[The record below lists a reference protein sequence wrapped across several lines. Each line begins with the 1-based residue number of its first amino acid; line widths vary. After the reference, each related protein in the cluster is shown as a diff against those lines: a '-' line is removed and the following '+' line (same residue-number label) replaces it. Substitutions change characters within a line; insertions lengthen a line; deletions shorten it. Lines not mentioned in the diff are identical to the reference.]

1 VKASARLLRDI
12 RPAHLARAA
21 WSARILGQLHI
32 RGYSHGTTA
41 PGRVRPWAGR
51 PSDEV
56 EETVSS
62 DMARQ
67 RAEIE
72 GVIAGRTL
80 CDELRHVAETAGDD
94 YAYSDEVMT
103 GADAGEGN
111 GWQSLTWSQARQRV
125 LEAAAGF
132 AALGLA
138 PGERVALM
146 LPNRSEHVLADL
158 GAVHAGGL
166 GVTLYA
172 TLAPEQ
178 IAFVAGD
185 CDARI
190 AVLDGA
196 AELARWRPILDQL
209 PGIKKIVVRD
219 PAACPAGDQYLTW
232 ADFVALGRQRFAAEP
247 GEITARM
254 AAIKPDD
261 PLALLYT
268 SGTTGNPKGVLLTHR
283 NILYEMAAADTM
295 GVIIPRVRWV
305 SYLPL
310 AHIAERMFSVYLPIH
325 AAGHVHFCPDAAR
338 LVQVIGKVRPTAF
351 FGVPRV
357 WEKIRAGIQ
366 ALLAVEQDEAKRAAV
381 QQAMDIGRR
390 YVESCQYGRTTSPEL
405 EAQFRAAD
413 EQVLGPIRSLLGL
426 GEADAVS
433 SAAAPLPPDVA
444 AFFAGLGMKI
454 LDVYGMTETTG
465 AFTANTLAEFKL
477 GTVGRPAAGM
487 EVAIADDG
495 EILVRGPLTTPGYL
509 NRPDLTAALIDAD
522 GWLRTGDIGT
532 IDADGFVSV
541 TDRKKELIITAG
553 GENIAPATVENVL
566 VAHPLIGQALAYGDR
581 RPYVVALLTLDG
593 EVAPAWARARG
604 ITAGSLAALAADPQV
619 LAEVA
624 AGVAA
629 ANERL
634 ARVQQVKR
642 WRLLPV
648 EWTAE
653 TEELTPTLKLKR
665 RVVHAKYADDIDAL
679 YEG

>member
-1 VKASARLLRDI
+1 M
-12 RPAHLARAA
+12 
-21 WSARILGQLHI
+21 
-32 RGYSHGTTA
+32 
-41 PGRVRPWAGR
+41 
-51 PSDEV
+51 
-56 EETVSS
+56 SS
-62 DMARQ
+62 DMTRQ

-80 CDELRHVAETAGDD
+80 CDELRHVAETAGDG
-94 YAYSDEVMT
+94 YAYSDEVVT
-103 GADAGEGN
+103 GADAGTGD

-125 LEAAAGF
+125 LEVAAGF

-196 AELARWRPILDQL
+196 AELARWRPILEQL
-209 PGIKKIVVRD
+209 PGIKKVIVRD
-219 PAACPAGDQYLTW
+219 PAACPAGDHYLTW
-232 ADFVALGRQRFAAEP
+232 ADFVALGREGLAAEP

-295 GVIIPRVRWV
+295 GVITPRVRWV

-325 AAGHVHFCPDAAR
+325 AVGHVHFCPDAAR

-366 ALLAVEQDEAKRAAV
+366 ALLTAEQDEGKRAAV

-390 YVESCQYGRTTSPEL
+390 YVESCQYGHTTSPEL
-405 EAQFRAAD
+405 ETQFRAAD
-413 EQVLGPIRSLLGL
+413 EQVLGPVRSLLGL
-426 GEADAVS
+426 GEASSVS

-465 AFTANTLAEFKL
+465 AFTANTPAEFKL

-487 EVAIADDG
+487 EVTIADDG
-495 EILVRGPLTTPGYL
+495 EILVRGPLTSPGYL
-509 NRPDLTAALIDAD
+509 NRPDLTAALIEAD

-541 TDRKKELIITAG
+541 TDRKKELIITTG
-553 GENIAPATVENVL
+553 GENIAPAAVENVL
-566 VAHPLIGQALAYGDR
+566 VAHPLIGQALAYGDG

-604 ITAGSLAALAADPQV
+604 ITADSLAALASDPQV

-665 RVVHAKYADDIDAL
+665 RVVHAKYADVIDAI
-679 YEG
+679 YDG

>member
-1 VKASARLLRDI
+1 M
-12 RPAHLARAA
+12 
-21 WSARILGQLHI
+21 
-32 RGYSHGTTA
+32 
-41 PGRVRPWAGR
+41 
-51 PSDEV
+51 
-56 EETVSS
+56 SS
-62 DMARQ
+62 DIVRR

-72 GVIAGRTL
+72 GVTAGRTL
-80 CDELRHVAETAGDD
+80 CDELRRVAETSGDAW
-94 YAYSDEVMT
+94 AYSDEAVT
-103 GADAGEGN
+103 GAGAGD
-111 GWQSLTWSQARQRV
+111 GWRSLTWSQARQRV
-125 LEAAAGF
+125 LEVAAGF
-132 AALGLA
+132 AAVGLA

-178 IAFVAGD
+178 IAYVAAD
-185 CDARI
+185 CYARI
-190 AVLDGA
+190 AVLDGP
-196 AELARWRPILDQL
+196 AELARWRPILEQL
-209 PGIKKIVVRD
+209 PGITKIVVRD
-219 PAACPAGDQYLTW
+219 RAACPAGDRYMTW
-232 ADFVALGRQRFAAEP
+232 ADLVTLGRERLAAEP
-247 GEITARM
+247 GQIPARV

-283 NILYEMAAADTM
+283 NILYEMAAVETM
-295 GVIIPRVRWV
+295 GMVVPPVRWV

-310 AHIAERMFSVYLPIH
+310 AHIAERLFSIYAPIQTV
-325 AAGHVHFCPDAAR
+325 GHVHFCPDLAQ

-366 ALLAVEQDEAKRAAV
+366 ALLTADQDEGKRAAV
-381 QQAMDIGRR
+381 QQAMETGRR
-390 YVESCQYGRTTSPEL
+390 YVESCQYGQATPPEL
-405 EAQFRAAD
+405 AAQFRAAD

-426 GEADAVS
+426 GEASSVI

-465 AFTANTLAEFKL
+465 AFTANTPAEFKL

-487 EVAIADDG
+487 EVTIAGDG
-495 EILVRGPLTTPGYL
+495 EILARGPLTTPGYHG
-509 NRPDLTAALIDAD
+509 RPDLTDALIDAD

-553 GENIAPATVENVL
+553 GENIAPAAVENVL

-593 EVAPAWARARG
+593 EAAPVWARARG
-604 ITAGSLAALAADPQV
+604 ITAGSLAALASDPQV

-665 RVVHAKYADDIDAL
+665 RIVHAKYADVIDSL
-679 YEG
+679 YAG

>member
-1 VKASARLLRDI
+1 
-12 RPAHLARAA
+12 
-21 WSARILGQLHI
+21 
-32 RGYSHGTTA
+32 
-41 PGRVRPWAGR
+41 
-51 PSDEV
+51 
-56 EETVSS
+56 VSS
-62 DMARQ
+62 DILQR

-72 GVIAGRTL
+72 GVIEGRVL
-80 CDELRHVAETAGDD
+80 CDQLRLTAETSGD
-94 YAYSDEVMT
+94 APAFSDEAVTGEDT
-103 GADAGEGN
+103 GAGE
-111 GWQSLTWSQARQRV
+111 GWQSLTWAQARQRV
-125 LEAAAGF
+125 LELAAGF

-138 PGERVALM
+138 PGERVVLM

-158 GAVHAGGL
+158 AAVHAGGL

-178 IAFVAGD
+178 IAYVAAD
-185 CDARI
+185 CDARM
-190 AVLDGA
+190 AVLEGA
-196 AELARWRPILDQL
+196 GELARWQPVLEQL
-209 PGIKKIVVRD
+209 PGLKKIIVRD
-219 PAACPAGDQYLTW
+219 PAACPAGDPYLTW
-232 ADFVALGRQRFAAEP
+232 ADFAALGRERFAADPSEV
-247 GEITARM
+247 TARV
-254 AAIKPDD
+254 AAIKPDH

-283 NILYEMAAADTM
+283 NILYELAAADTM
-295 GVIIPRVRWV
+295 GIIIPGVRWV

-310 AHIAERMFSVYLPIH
+310 AHIAERMFSIYLPIH
-325 AAGHVHFCPDAAR
+325 TAGHVHFCPEAAQ
-338 LVQVIGKVRPTAF
+338 LVRVIGKVRPTAF

-357 WEKIRAGIQ
+357 WEKVRAGIE
-366 ALLAVEQDEAKRAAV
+366 ALLTAEQDEGRRAAV
-381 QQAMDIGRR
+381 RQAMEVGRR
-390 YVESCQYGRTTSPEL
+390 YVESCQYGHTTSPEL
-405 EAQFRAAD
+405 AAQFQAAD
-413 EQVLGPIRSLLGL
+413 ERVLAPIRSLLGL
-426 GEADAVS
+426 GEAVSVS
-433 SAAAPLPPDVA
+433 SAAAPLPPDVG

-465 AFTANTLAEFKL
+465 AFTANTPTEFKL

-487 EVAIADDG
+487 EVKIAEDG

-509 NRPDLTAALIDAD
+509 NRPDLTAGLIDAD
-522 GWLRTGDIGT
+522 GWLRTGDIGAA
-532 IDADGFVSV
+532 DADGFVSV

-553 GENIAPATVENVL
+553 GENIAPAGVESVL

-604 ITAGSLAALAADPQV
+604 ITVDSLAALASDPAV

-629 ANERL
+629 ANKRL

-665 RVVHAKYADDIDAL
+665 RVVHAKYADVIDSL
-679 YEG
+679 YAG